1 MDATIAYDTVV
12 GLLANPP
19 SLGSRPNFFN
29 LRELRLH
36 YARALKKVP
45 CPQSAI
51 NGWAGAVLS
60 PAMYALIDTTAFHWN
75 VSTSAI
81 PVFPARYVQLD
92 DGTNGAEIPYTRDE
106 ILTITA
112 THARRKH
119 YHDTGIN
126 ICRAVF
132 DTLDAHVGDEFKS
145 PPASAPGTV
154 GWNSTMLPNDMFE
167 QLMLTYGKPTPDAV
181 RQNNMTFYSAYN
193 PKDPPE
199 VLFKRFADCQEIAI
213 VARVPFTTEQLLMNA
228 VDLLTRCGMYARDMD
243 DWERKPAAD
252 QTYFLLR
259 PFIQAAFQ
267 RRLTSGAVTAAA
279 SGYSTG
285 NKFAGLTAGDD
296 VSDDGTAE
304 TIVDTINSHMANL
317 SASVL
322 TQSSASNDANTAIFN
337 ASIQQ
342 MAANEAQ
349 RNAEHAAM
357 MQQFALMQTAGT
369 TRIAAGGARINYPAA
384 IAQANVI
391 PQAITVL
398 PPTQQWYAG
407 TTGRGGSN
415 RPRSGRGRRPPQQGI
430 APPAPF
436 GNLPIP
442 YMPAGAQ
449 YGNGRARNRLNPM
462 FSNVVKSFA
471 NQNVCF
477 SCGFDVEDS
486 HNSATC
492 TNRKPG
498 HQTGFTR
505 SNWQE
510 YERANHQ
517 FCRKAMHK
525 TMYPSA

>member
-1 MDATIAYDTVV
+1 MDATIGYDTVV

-51 NGWAGAVLS
+51 NGWSGAVLS
-60 PAMYALIDTTAFHWN
+60 PAMYALIDTTPFHWN
-75 VSTSAI
+75 ISTSAI
-81 PVFPARYVQLD
+81 PVFPARFVLED

-119 YHDTGIN
+119 LHDTGIN

-145 PPASAPGTV
+145 PPDSAPGTV
-154 GWNSTMLPNDMFE
+154 GWNLTMLPNDMFE

-213 VARVPFTTEQLLMNA
+213 VAKVPFTTEQLLMNA
-228 VDLLTRCGMYARDMD
+228 VDLLTRCGMYTRDMD
-243 DWERKPAAD
+243 DWERKPIAD

-267 RRLTSGAVTAAA
+267 RRLTSGSVTAAA
-279 SGYSTG
+279 SGYST
-285 NKFAGLTAGDD
+285 NRFAGLTAEDD

-304 TIVDTINSHMANL
+304 TVIDTINSHMANL

-349 RNAEHAAM
+349 RNAEHAQM
-357 MQQFALMQTAGT
+357 MQQFALMQTASNT
-369 TRIAAGGARINYPAA
+369 APAFRP
-384 IAQANVI
+384 QTQRNVVPGVI
-391 PQAITVL
+391 PVL
-398 PPTQQWYAG
+398 PATQQWNFG
-407 TTGRGGSN
+407 GTGRGNGGRS
-415 RPRSGRGRRPPQQGI
+415 RSGRGRRPQRQGI
-430 APPAPF
+430 APAAQI
-436 GNLPIP
+436 GSHTIP
-442 YMPAGAQ
+442 YIPAGAQ
-449 YGNGRARNRLNPM
+449 HGNGRARNSSNPM
-462 FSNVVKSFA
+462 FSNIVKDFA

-477 SCGFDVEDS
+477 SCGFDVDDW

-492 TNRKPG
+492 TSRKPG
-498 HQTGFTR
+498 HQVGFTR

>member
-29 LRELRLH
+29 LRELCLH

-51 NGWAGAVLS
+51 NGWSGAVLS

-75 VSTSAI
+75 ISASPI
-81 PVFPARYVQLD
+81 PVFPARFIKND
-92 DGTNGAEIPYTRDE
+92 DGTDGAEIPYTRDE

-145 PPASAPGTV
+145 PPANAPGTV

-167 QLMLTYGKPTPDAV
+167 QMMRTYGKPTPDAV
-181 RQNNMTFYSAYN
+181 RQNNLTFYSAYN

-199 VLFKRFADCQEIAI
+199 VLFKHFTDCQEITI
-213 VARVPFTTEQLLMNA
+213 VAKVPFTIEQLLMNA
-228 VDLLTRCGMYARDMD
+228 VDLFTRCGLYARDMD
-243 DWERKPAAD
+243 DWERKPSTD

-259 PFIQAAFQ
+259 PFIQAAYQ
-267 RRLTSGAVTAAA
+267 RRLTLGAVTAVA

-285 NKFAGLTAGDD
+285 NRFAGLTTEDD

-349 RNAEHAAM
+349 RNAEHAQM
-357 MQQFALMQTAGT
+357 MQQFALMQTNTAPAYRPATQRSIIPGT
-369 TRIAAGGARINYPAA
+369 
-384 IAQANVI
+384 I
-391 PQAITVL
+391 PVL
-398 PPTQQWYAG
+398 PPAQQWNFG
-407 TTGRGGSN
+407 TTGRGT
-415 RPRSGRGRRPPQQGI
+415 SGRSRSHRDRRPPRQGI
-430 APPAPF
+430 APLAPA
-436 GNLPIP
+436 GNQTIP
-442 YMPAGAQ
+442 YILAGANH
-449 YGNGRARNRLNPM
+449 GTAGRARNNNRPM
-462 FSNVVKSFA
+462 FSNIIKDFA

-477 SCGFDVEDS
+477 SCGFDVDDW

>member
-1 MDATIAYDTVV
+1 MDATIAYDTVI

-51 NGWAGAVLS
+51 NGWAGTVLS
-60 PAMYALIDTTAFHWN
+60 PAMYALIDTTPFHWN
-75 VSTSAI
+75 ISTTAI
-81 PVFPARYVQLD
+81 PEFPARFALLP
-92 DGTNGAEIPYTRDE
+92 DGTNGAELPYSRDE

-112 THARRKH
+112 KHSRRKH
-119 YHDTGIN
+119 YHDTGTN

-213 VARVPFTTEQLLMNA
+213 VAGVPFTTEQLLMNA
-228 VDLLTRCGMYARDMD
+228 VDLLTRCGLYARDMD
-243 DWERKPAAD
+243 DWERKPIAD

-267 RRLTSGAVTAAA
+267 RRLTSGAVTAAT
-279 SGYSTG
+279 SGYSTI
-285 NKFAGLTAGDD
+285 NRFAGLTAADD

-304 TIVDTINSHMANL
+304 TVIDTINSHMANL

-349 RNAEHAAM
+349 RNAEHTQM
-357 MQQFALMQTAGT
+357 MQQFALMQTGSNVAATYRQGT
-369 TRIAAGGARINYPAA
+369 QR
-384 IAQANVI
+384 NVVPSTI
-391 PQAITVL
+391 PVL
-398 PPTQQWYAG
+398 PPAQQWNFGSA
-407 TTGRGGSN
+407 GRGGSG
-415 RPRSGRGRRPPQQGI
+415 RSRSGRGRRAPRQGL
-430 APPAPF
+430 APPAQM
-436 GNLPIP
+436 GNQTIP
-442 YMPAGAQ
+442 YIPAGAQ
-449 YGNGRARNRLNPM
+449 HGNGRVQNSRNPM
-462 FSNVVKSFA
+462 FSNIVKDFA

-477 SCGFDVEDS
+477 SCGFDVDDW

-492 TNRKPG
+492 PNRKPG

-525 TMYPSA
+525 TMYPST

>member
-45 CPQSAI
+45 CPQSAV
-51 NGWAGAVLS
+51 NGWSGAVLS
-60 PAMYALIDTTAFHWN
+60 PAMYALIDTSAFHWN
-75 VSTSAI
+75 ISTSAI
-81 PVFPARYVQLD
+81 PEFPARFVVEA

-145 PPASAPGTV
+145 PPATAPDTV
-154 GWNSTMLPNDMFE
+154 GWNSTMLPNDMFD

-181 RQNNMTFYSAYN
+181 RQNNLTFFSAYN

-213 VARVPFTTEQLLMNA
+213 VAKVPFTTEQLLMNA
-228 VDLLTRCGMYARDMD
+228 VDLFTRCGLYTRDMD
-243 DWERKPAAD
+243 DWERKLPAD

-259 PFIQAAFQ
+259 PFIQAAYQ
-267 RRLTSGAVTAAA
+267 RRLTSGSITAAA
-279 SGYSTG
+279 SGYGSA
-285 NKFAGLTAGDD
+285 NRFAGLGAEDD

-304 TIVDTINSHMANL
+304 TVVESINAHMANL
-317 SASVL
+317 SASVM
-322 TQSSASNDANTAIFN
+322 TQSTASNEANTAIFN

-349 RNAEHAAM
+349 RNADHTRM
-357 MQQFALMQTAGT
+357 MQQFALMQAPSS
-369 TRIAAGGARINYPAA
+369 IAPAFRPQTSTQRNVVPSA
-384 IAQANVI
+384 I
-391 PQAITVL
+391 PVL
-398 PPTQQWYAG
+398 GQTQQWAPQG
-407 TTGRGGSN
+407 FQSGGRGTGN
-415 RPRSGRGRRPPQQGI
+415 RSRRGGRRNPPRRGNP
-430 APPAPF
+430 PPAV
-436 GNLPIP
+436 GTNIIP
-442 YMPAGAQ
+442 YIPGGATH
-449 YGNGRARNRLNPM
+449 GVARVRNPQ
-462 FSNVVKSFA
+462 FSNIVKDFA

-477 SCGFDVEDS
+477 SCGFDVEDW
-486 HNSATC
+486 HNSGTC
-492 TNRKPG
+492 NNRKEG

-517 FCRKAMHK
+517 FCRRAMHK
-525 TMYPSA
+525 TMYPSN